1 MKFVVITTLLLL
13 VLLTLSFILTQLL
26 AFNARR
32 KLPAE
37 GRFTEVNGGI
47 IHWTEQGEGETIILI
62 HGLSGNH
69 HNFNYMISELSQKFH
84 VVSIDRIGS
93 AWSTRDDFS
102 YASLDAQADAIVDFI
117 NKQSF
122 ERPLLVGHSLG
133 GAFSLSIG
141 IRHPDKIRG
150 LALICPASM
159 DVDNTPDIF
168 RDLEIRSSGSRI
180 FLANFLSG
188 PFVLLR
194 QNRFLT
200 EIFKPEPITPD
211 FDIKGGAILSR
222 LPSQFQTTCEDLIA
236 AKASQN
242 DVVSKLTQLH
252 VPTHVIFAED
262 DVILDAKRHG
272 VAFSEATG
280 ARLVMIPKTGHMLPV
295 TQPKL
300 CNKFIEDVMLAT
312 EAT

>member
-62 HGLSGNH
+62 HGLGGNH

-122 ERPLLVGHSLG
+122 ERPLLAGHSLG

-159 DVDNTPDIF
+159 AVDNTPDIF

-236 AKASQN
+236 ATASQN

>member
-117 NKQSF
+117 IKQSF

-159 DVDNTPDIF
+159 AVDNTPDIF

-300 CNKFIEDVMLAT
+300 CNKFIADVMLAT